1 MDTHIAANQHQVP
14 FETRR
19 TANDIARTH
28 LTDILR
34 STSTQSRTE
43 ARMILQHQ
51 DTASYDLSLSSH
63 YEPFSSPGWAIR
75 TRKLRNP
82 MGEKVKDFI
91 EQIWRDSVK
100 ANLRI
105 TPENIQEQIR
115 SKRATNGIKFFQT
128 HEYPIKNQIK
138 YHFRKLNEAS
148 GVTVKQQLIT
158 EIIDDNIE

>member
-1 MDTHIAANQHQVP
+1 MDTHIAANQHQIP
-14 FETRR
+14 IETRR
-19 TANDIARTH
+19 TANDIARNH

-34 STSTQSRTE
+34 STSTQSRAE
-43 ARMILQHQ
+43 ARTILQHQ
-51 DTASYDLSLSSH
+51 DTTSYDLSLSAH

-75 TRKLRNP
+75 TRKLGNP

-115 SKRATNGIKFFQT
+115 SKRATSGIKFFQT
-128 HEYPIKNQIK
+128 HEYPTKNQIK
-138 YHFRKLNEAS
+138 YRFRKLNEAS
-148 GVTVKQQLIT
+148 GVTVKQQLIV
-158 EIIDDNIE
+158 EIINDNIE